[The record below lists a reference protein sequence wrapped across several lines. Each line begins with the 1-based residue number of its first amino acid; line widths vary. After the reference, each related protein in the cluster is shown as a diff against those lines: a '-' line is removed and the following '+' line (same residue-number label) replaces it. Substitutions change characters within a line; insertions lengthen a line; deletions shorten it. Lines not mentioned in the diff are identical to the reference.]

1 MTLHVRPTI
10 AMPASFAHVANKL
23 INSVFINPPLPP
35 SLPQPLI
42 NTLSEEIQLSGKRT
56 DQLSVPIIFPPCEI
70 NRVCIYIYLF
80 IHTIIQQIF
89 TRYFLFPFHSSIS
102 SIIVDN
108 YTTIFLENFTSHI
121 KDCRRSSSLDR
132 RKQVYLEARVP

>member
-1 MTLHVRPTI
+1 
-10 AMPASFAHVANKL
+10 MPASFAHVANKL

-56 DQLSVPIIFPPCEI
+56 DQSQLFFRVKLTVYVYIF
-70 NRVCIYIYLF
+70 IY
-80 IHTIIQQIF
+80 TIIQQIF

-102 SIIVDN
+102 SIIVNN

>member
-1 MTLHVRPTI
+1 
-10 AMPASFAHVANKL
+10 MPASFAHVANKL

-56 DQLSVPIIFPPCEI
+56 DQSQLFFRVKLTVYVYIF
-70 NRVCIYIYLF
+70 IY
-80 IHTIIQQIF
+80 TIIQQIF

>member
-1 MTLHVRPTI
+1 
-10 AMPASFAHVANKL
+10 MPASFAHVANKL

-56 DQLSVPIIFPPCEI
+56 DQSQLFFRVKLTVYVYIF
-70 NRVCIYIYLF
+70 IYTHDYP
-80 IHTIIQQIF
+80 TN
-89 TRYFLFPFHSSIS
+89 FHSLLSLSIPFVNF
-102 SIIVDN
+102 VDN
-108 YTTIFLENFTSHI
+108 RGQLHNNIPGEFHVYI